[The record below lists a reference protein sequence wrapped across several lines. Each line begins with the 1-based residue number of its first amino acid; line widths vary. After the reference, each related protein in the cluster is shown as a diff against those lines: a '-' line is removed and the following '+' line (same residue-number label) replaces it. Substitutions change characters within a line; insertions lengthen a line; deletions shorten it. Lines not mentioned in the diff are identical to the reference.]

1 MITIKQKLNEL
12 WKKSGYSLAELEQTT
27 GIAHSTM
34 RRLLDI
40 NDESMPTFDNVINV
54 VIALGGSID
63 ELIGAKVSGTTETPL
78 TQAYKQ
84 LLEEKDRIIAEKDDH
99 IHRLQDASRTQRKE
113 KYILAAVLL
122 AILLTIMVVLII
134 DIINRNMGYVRH

>member
-134 DIINRNMGYVRH
+134 DIINRNMGYVRY

>member
-63 ELIGAKVSGTTETPL
+63 ELNGAKVSGTTETPL

-134 DIINRNMGYVRH
+134 DIINRNMGYVRY

>member
-1 MITIKQKLNEL
+1 MITIKQKMNEL

-122 AILLTIMVVLII
+122 TILLTIMVVLII
-134 DIINRNMGYVRH
+134 DIINRNMGYVRY